1 MKISDLMK
9 TQTGHKAFL
18 SGIKII
24 LLEFF
29 RSFKKGIP
37 LVPDEI
43 NLASQEVLQ
52 CIEDALVTETIN
64 IEIPSIGHAEQIMEK
79 GFCLIAKQN
88 PNKDNYS
95 NKSQC
100 LSQSSL

>member
-37 LVPDEI
+37 LFPDEI
-43 NLASQEVLQ
+43 NLASQELLQ
-52 CIEDALVTETIN
+52 CIEDALVTENIN
-64 IEIPSIGHAEQIMEK
+64 IILPFK
-79 GFCLIAKQN
+79 KNLIN
-88 PNKDNYS
+88 EN
-95 NKSQC
+95 
-100 LSQSSL
+100 SLFINIFKK

>member
-18 SGIKII
+18 SGIKIK

-64 IEIPSIGHAEQIMEK
+64 IEIPRANNEK
-79 GFCLIAKQN
+79 GILFNSKT
-88 PNKDNYS
+88 
-95 NKSQC
+95 KSK
-100 LSQSSL
+100 

>member
-18 SGIKII
+18 PGIKII

-37 LVPDEI
+37 LVTDEI

-52 CIEDALVTETIN
+52 CIEDALVTETIS
-64 IEIPSIGHAEQIMEK
+64 IEIPSIGHADQIMEK
-79 GFCLIAKQN
+79 RFYLIAKQN
-88 PNKDNYS
+88 PNEDNYS
-95 NKSQC
+95 NKRQH
-100 LSQSSL
+100 LSQSFL

>member
-1 MKISDLMK
+1 MK

-37 LVPDEI
+37 LIPDEI

-52 CIEDALVTETIN
+52 CIEDTLVTETIN
-64 IEIPSIGHAEQIMEK
+64 IEIPRNKIQIK
-79 GFCLIAKQN
+79 IIIQT
-88 PNKDNYS
+88 KDNI
-95 NKSQC
+95 
-100 LSQSSL
+100 